1 MTWATSTCDGVIV
14 ILLCGSPECRA
25 QLVDEGFFFPL
36 GESFYSPVFG
46 VLMKINGESLE
57 LMITLY
63 LPFLTDEEIREI

>member
-1 MTWATSTCDGVIV
+1 M
-14 ILLCGSPECRA
+14 GSLSSCYVVLQNAEHSW
-25 QLVDEGFFFPL
+25 LMKVFFPL